1 MRNNRIGLYVSLAI
15 LLFLELTVFNKLKI
29 LGVRPELL
37 LVATVFF
44 GFHFGIASGMEV
56 GMVSGILKDMFSV
69 TAFGVSVFSF
79 LIVGFLAGFLKD
91 KLFKE
96 DFVTQFILSC
106 TFAYLVSGIYFLYL
120 DKIVGGDLGVVFWR
134 QAALKGLYTGC
145 VGPVLFFILLSIF
158 GSGKNLAK

>member
-1 MRNNRIGLYVSLAI
+1 MRNNRIGLYALLAI
-15 LLFLELTVFNKLKI
+15 LLFLELTVFSKLRI

-37 LVATVFF
+37 LIATVFF
-44 GFHFGIASGMEV
+44 GFHFGIARGVEV
-56 GMVSGILKDMFSV
+56 GIISGILKDMFSV

-96 DFVTQFILSC
+96 DFITQFILSC
-106 TFAYLVSGIYFLYL
+106 VFAYLVSGIYFLYL
-120 DKIVGGDLGVVFWR
+120 DKIMGGDPGAVFWR
-134 QAALKGLYTGC
+134 QAAAKGLYTGFI
-145 VGPVLFFILLSIF
+145 GPVLFFILLSIF